1 MFEAAKFN
9 FHAGM
14 VLDYFKAAARAK
26 EVGNDQ
32 KTLLL
37 LKKAMQAGQNVLSIK
52 SPEIS
57 DEQRATVQI
66 VISSVQKLYQL
77 ELVARMPE
85 EDREL
90 LMSVLKSWSDMGIAT
105 IGVHPLD
112 QMIGMFEIAK
122 NRLDKGDK
130 GKEVLGIIYESD
142 HVPAPL
148 RNIMQP
154 FLAGEASQEET
165 AKRLDECTAK
175 LRKWM
180 PELFPGE
187 PLPAR

>member
-1 MFEAAKFN
+1 MFETVRFG

-14 VLDYFKAAARAK
+14 VLNYFKAAARAK

-32 KTLLL
+32 KTVLL
-37 LKKAMQAGQNVLSIK
+37 LKKAMQAGQNALSIK
-52 SPEIS
+52 SPKIS
-57 DEQRATVQI
+57 DEQRATVQSG
-66 VISSVQKLYQL
+66 ISSAQNLYQR
-77 ELVARMPE
+77 ELIAQTPE

-90 LMSVLKSWSDMGIAT
+90 LMSVLKSWADMGIVT
-105 IGVHPLD
+105 IGAHPID

-122 NRLDKGDK
+122 SRLDK
-130 GKEVLGIIYESD
+130 GKEVLGIIYKGE

-148 RNIMQP
+148 QNIMQP
-154 FLAGEASQEET
+154 FLAGEATQEET
-165 AKRLDECTAK
+165 GKRLDECTAK

-180 PELFPGE
+180 PELFLGE